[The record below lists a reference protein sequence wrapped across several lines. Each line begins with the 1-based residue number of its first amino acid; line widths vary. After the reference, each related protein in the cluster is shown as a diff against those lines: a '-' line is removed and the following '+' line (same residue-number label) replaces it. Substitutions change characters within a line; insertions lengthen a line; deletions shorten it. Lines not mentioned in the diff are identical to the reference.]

1 MSFTR
6 EDLEKS
12 EKTVG
17 QIYPV
22 LKDKTGK
29 IIDGFH
35 RKRVNPDW
43 KEEQI
48 NTDDPLTV
56 LQIRVACQYRR
67 KVPKEEKQEWIKNC
81 RKILQERGFQGTQQE
96 VAEALGMS
104 RTWVVKYDEEPTQ
117 PHKTYEKNNMSQR
130 DNLINSNVWGLE
142 NGKAVKGDSKQP
154 DSQFHHGSTPA
165 FVVENLV
172 DLYKPKKVLDSMAGV
187 GTTKYVCDKKPEIVK
202 RVDQFDINA
211 WEKGDVKQGDAENP
225 PTDEKYDLIF
235 NHIPYLNM
243 VRYSNENDDMSNFKL
258 DAFLEKMKRIFT
270 KNYELLEPDGKYSI
284 LVGDWR
290 HGGKIIPLTAYIT
303 VLGIEC
309 GFVLW
314 DEAIKLSAE
323 QKGKQLQEYRA
334 QKGGYMPQNYD
345 TVLIFRKK

>member
-1 MSFTR
+1 MSFTK

-22 LKDKTGK
+22 LKDKNGK

-43 KEEQI
+43 KEEKVD
-48 NTDDPLTV
+48 TDDPLRI

-67 KVPKEEKQEWIKNC
+67 GVPKEEKQEWVNNC
-81 RKILQERGFQGTQQE
+81 RKILQERGLQGTQQE
-96 VAEALGMS
+96 IADAFGL
-104 RTWVVKYDEEPTQ
+104 TQQWVSKYDSEPTQ
-117 PHKTYEKNNMSQR
+117 KQASKKDTTPLYVK
-130 DNLINSNVWGLE
+130 SNVWGLE
-142 NGKAVKGDSKQP
+142 NDKVVKGDPEQP

-172 DLYKPKKVLDSMAGV
+172 DLYKPEKVLDSMAGV